1 MEEGTLRQNRS
12 VAGKGTGRS
21 GSLARGAGR
30 RLPPRPTRGR
40 SDPQL
45 LTLGPRVE
53 GGEDSNS
60 PGEGRGRAWPV
71 AGIGSTRSLAEAE

>member
-12 VAGKGTGRS
+12 VAGKGTGGS
-21 GSLARGAGR
+21 GSLARRAGR

-45 LTLGPRVE
+45 SALGPRVE

-71 AGIGSTRSLAEAE
+71 AGIGSTKSLAEAE